1 MLTYAYTCLHTYIQ
15 IYTNIYIYI
24 SLTQYMVSLSGKE
37 TNEKLPYIHMTCHT
51 SYFLTFLPSRLPI

>member
-1 MLTYAYTCLHTYIQ
+1 MLTHAYTHIYKYIQ
-15 IYTNIYIYI
+15 IYIYIYIYI
-24 SLTQYMVSLSGKE
+24 SLTQYMHSLSGKE